1 LAKTS
6 ACPSC
11 DLIVQLPPLAAGQSA
26 RCPRCGQVLV
36 HGYASSPQ
44 TTLALSLSGLLLLFP
59 ANLYPMLTMS
69 LLGQNEVTTLYAG
82 VQALWREG
90 FHFVALLVSFCA
102 IVAPF
107 FYLLFLSLV
116 SLILLTG
123 ARPPWL
129 RSILKLAH
137 HLRHWSMLEVYLVSF
152 LVAVIKLVDFSEVT
166 LGAGAFCFALLM
178 VTVSSLVYLYD
189 QNSYWEVYENSAQ

>member
-1 LAKTS
+1 VLKTS
-6 ACPSC
+6 TCPSC
-11 DLIVQLPPLAAGQSA
+11 DLIVRLPALMPGQSA
-26 RCPRCGQVLV
+26 RCPRCRHVLV
-36 HGYASSPQ
+36 HAYASSPQ

-69 LLGQNEVTTLYAG
+69 LLGQSEVNTLFAG
-82 VQALWREG
+82 ILALWREK
-90 FHFVALLVSFCA
+90 FHFVALLVGFCA

-123 ARPPWL
+123 TRPPWL
-129 RSILKLAH
+129 RSMLKVAH

-152 LVAVIKLVDFSEVT
+152 LVAVVKLVDFSEVT
-166 LGAGAFCFALLM
+166 LGAGALCFTLLM
-178 VTVSSLVYLYD
+178 MTVSSLVYLYD